1 MPKKLDL
8 TQEQLSSLFALYT
21 SGVSQVEVAKKFS
34 MSQAM
39 VSKLL
44 RMNRIETRHNA
55 VGVPKRQFCKRG
67 HRLADPNIYYRAA
80 TEKRA
85 ITRSCKT
92 CRDAYSAEYYQK
104 KKQRFS

>member
-8 TQEQLSSLFALYT
+8 TQEQLSDLVTLYT

-34 MSQAM
+34 ISQAM

-44 RMNRIETRHNA
+44 RMNNIETRHNT
-55 VGVPKRQFCKRG
+55 VGIPKRQFCLRG
-67 HRLADPNIYYRAA
+67 HKLADPNLYYRAA

-92 CRDAYSAEYYQK
+92 CRDAYNVEYYQK
-104 KKQRFS
+104 KKQRLS